1 MTLPSSVLFCCNHN
15 SVRSPMAEGLMK
27 IHVGYKIYVQSAGV
41 ASDREIDGFS
51 IAVCDEVG
59 VQLIQHKARSF
70 KEMEELGEDLN
81 GYDLIVALSP
91 MAEKIAIETTMNNA
105 VDVEFWEI
113 SDPSGIGETRDEKL
127 NAYRNI
133 RNELITRIKNRFPL
147 EPK

>member
-1 MTLPSSVLFCCNHN
+1 
-15 SVRSPMAEGLMK
+15 MAEGLMK
-27 IHVGYKIYVQSAGV
+27 IHVGNKIYVQSAGV

-113 SDPSGIGETRDEKL
+113 SDQSGIGETRDEKL

>member
-27 IHVGYKIYVQSAGV
+27 IHVGNKIYVQSAGV

-91 MAEKIAIETTMNNA
+91 MEENIALENKMNNA
-105 VDVEFWEI
+105 DDIEFM
-113 SDPSGIGETRDEKL
+113 
-127 NAYRNI
+127 
-133 RNELITRIKNRFPL
+133 
-147 EPK
+147 

>member
-1 MTLPSSVLFCCNHN
+1 
-15 SVRSPMAEGLMK
+15 
-27 IHVGYKIYVQSAGV
+27 
-41 ASDREIDGFS
+41 
-51 IAVCDEVG
+51 
-59 VQLIQHKARSF
+59 
-70 KEMEELGEDLN
+70 
-81 GYDLIVALSP
+81 
-91 MAEKIAIETTMNNA
+91 MNNA

>member
-1 MTLPSSVLFCCNHN
+1 
-15 SVRSPMAEGLMK
+15 
-27 IHVGYKIYVQSAGV
+27 
-41 ASDREIDGFS
+41 
-51 IAVCDEVG
+51 
-59 VQLIQHKARSF
+59 
-70 KEMEELGEDLN
+70 
-81 GYDLIVALSP
+81 

-113 SDPSGIGETRDEKL
+113 IDPSGIGETRDEKL

>member
-1 MTLPSSVLFCCNHN
+1 
-15 SVRSPMAEGLMK
+15 MAEGLMK
-27 IHVGYKIYVQSAGV
+27 IHVGNKIYVQSAGV

-91 MAEKIAIETTMNNA
+91 MAEKIALETTMNNA

-113 SDPSGIGETRDEKL
+113 SDPSEIGETRDEKL